1 MTRTRTV
8 SLPEDLCEAAEQRL
22 LHRFGSLDELVTTLL
37 REMVRDEATVMD
49 KHEQQVV
56 EERLRALGYI

>member
-22 LHRFGSLDELVTTLL
+22 LHRFGSLDELVTALL

-49 KHEQQVV
+49 KHEQRVV